1 MNKYRKSDDLPKERQ
16 PLSLLSSTP
25 ADACAYDQVD
35 GGNLAQCR
43 AFRGYIRFVEL
54 GIVKKDRHVCNGTFG
69 ADLRKELS

>member
-35 GGNLAQCR
+35 GGNLAQC
-43 AFRGYIRFVEL
+43 VEPFEGISGSSSWVSLKRTGTSAMERL
-54 GIVKKDRHVCNGTFG
+54 GQTLEKN
-69 ADLRKELS
+69 